1 MQSNSRNRNQA
12 GMIILVVNL
21 PSIWGRD
28 LANCGSFPG
37 FIKRSV
43 QICWIAELRFDLRPA
58 MRRFQQWH
66 RWFPAIFSGT
76 VLNDRAR
83 RVLPPIFARDSPLS
97 DFRGVSRPDQSITRK
112 CTRPTRIFDT
122 SISGSWRRVLR
133 INDAKPCYNNFRMP
147 ALGCRNTTLRILA
160 QHHGNTAP
168 GQTRAFATRFSLEH
182 GNHLAFDAISSFL
195 SNCHTRAR
203 QAK

>member
-97 DFRGVSRPDQSITRK
+97 DFRGCEPTRPIHHEKMHSPDSDFRHVHFRIMEACIADQRCKTVLQQFQDAGTWLQKHDASNSRPASRQYGTRTNARICDSI
-112 CTRPTRIFDT
+112 F
-122 SISGSWRRVLR
+122 SGTW
-133 INDAKPCYNNFRMP
+133 
-147 ALGCRNTTLRILA
+147 
-160 QHHGNTAP
+160 
-168 GQTRAFATRFSLEH
+168 
-182 GNHLAFDAISSFL
+182 
-195 SNCHTRAR
+195 
-203 QAK
+203 